1 MITYVLTTDV
11 LGNTRFSFSPLAE
24 ATLSLRLIGCPHPTH
39 IHAPW
44 LRSVRNRLDG
54 VDLEL
59 LLAVAPSASGSPTAS
74 CRRRAARRSPSTSP
88 A

>member
-24 ATLSLRLIGCPHPTH
+24 ATLSLRLLGCPHPTH
-39 IHAPW
+39 VHAPW
-44 LRSVRNRLDG
+44 LRQVRNRLDD

-59 LLAVAPSASGSPTAS
+59 LLAVTPSGKWVADCLMPVSIAP
-74 CRRRAARRSPSTSP
+74 R
-88 A
+88 

>member
-1 MITYVLTTDV
+1 MITYVLSTDV

-24 ATLSLRLIGCPHPTH
+24 ATLSLRLLGCPHPTH

-44 LRSVRNRLDG
+44 LRQVRNRLEG

-59 LLAVAPSASGSPTAS
+59 LLAVLRPASVSPIAS
-74 CRRRAARRSPSTSP
+74 CRCRLALR
-88 A
+88 